1 MAGRPSGAVAEALA
15 PLGLF
20 VSSGDFYAS
29 TVVERLGHAEDGL
42 VRVGLALYS
51 TDEEVAR
58 LLDALARL
66 A

>member
-1 MAGRPSGAVAEALA
+1 
-15 PLGLF
+15 
-20 VSSGDFYAS
+20 VSNGDFYAS

-51 TDEEVAR
+51 TDEEVTR